1 MNPRILEPFV
11 GNRWAKIILISVAL
25 LGIGTHAFSEPPIE
39 SLLPKEDLPEG
50 WALVEGPKVYTKKTL
65 FERINGQAELY
76 FKYGFQKSVFAV
88 YQNKKSNRDQIE
100 VDIYDMGN
108 VLQAF
113 GIFSRFRN
121 EEKPGGFGLDSYLD
135 DQTAFFYKGK
145 YFVLLYATEP
155 DPSVLKRMAGTV
167 AVKIGDPSPPPREVD
182 YFPRKGLKPGSIQY
196 FSEGLLGYQFL
207 KRGFQGAYSEKA
219 QVKAEPKV
227 EDKSGTGNKES
238 QLFLAIFKNA
248 REATDALKTYR
259 DHLSRKGKVQS
270 EIPPPFGPNALKGED
285 PYKGRVMVAQKGVY
299 LLGVIGFENGKNGEN
314 LLVEFMSRVE

>member
-1 MNPRILEPFV
+1 MNPRTLKPV
-11 GNRWAKIILISVAL
+11 LGNRWARIFLISVAL
-25 LGIGTHAFSEPPIE
+25 LGISTHVFSESPIV
-39 SLLPKEDLPEG
+39 SFLPKEDLPEG
-50 WALVEGPKVYTKKTL
+50 WAMVEGPKVYTKKTL

-76 FKYGFQKSVFAV
+76 FKYGFQKSVFGI
-88 YQNKKSNRDQIE
+88 YQNKKSNWEQIE
-100 VDIYDMGN
+100 VDLYDMGS

-155 DPSVLKRMAGTV
+155 SPSVLKRMAGTV
-167 AVKIGDPSPPPREVD
+167 AAKIGDPSSPPREVD
-182 YFPRKGLKPGSIQY
+182 YFPRNGLKPGSIQY

-219 QVKAEPKV
+219 EAKV

-238 QLFLAIFKNA
+238 KLFLAMFKNA
-248 REATDALKTYR
+248 QDAAGALKTYR
-259 DHLSRKGKVQS
+259 DHLSKKGKIYS
-270 EIPPPFGPNALKGED
+270 SGSNALKGED
-285 PYKGRVMVAQKGVY
+285 PYKGRLMVAQKGVY
-299 LLGVIGFENGKNGEN
+299 LLGVIGFENGKKAEI
-314 LLVEFMSRVE
+314 LLSEFISNTN

>member
-1 MNPRILEPFV
+1 MNPRILELLI
-11 GNRWAKIILISVAL
+11 GNRWAKIILISVVL
-25 LGIGTHAFSEPPIE
+25 LGIGTHVFSEPPIM
-39 SLLPKEDLPEG
+39 SFLPKEDLPEG

-65 FERINGQAELY
+65 FERVNGQAELY
-76 FKYGFQKSVFAV
+76 FKYGFEKSVFAV

-121 EEKPGGFGLDSYLD
+121 EERPGGFGLDSYLD

-167 AVKIGDPSPPPREVD
+167 AVKIGDPSPPPRQVD
-182 YFPRKGLKPGSIQY
+182 YFPREGLKPGSIQY

-207 KRGFQGAYSEKA
+207 KRGFQGTYSDKA
-219 QVKAEPKV
+219 QAKAEAKV
-227 EDKSGTGNKES
+227 EDKSGTGGKES
-238 QLFLAIFKNA
+238 HLFLAMFKNA
-248 REATDALKTYR
+248 HEATDALKTYR
-259 DHLSRKGKVQS
+259 DHLSRKGNVQS
-270 EIPPPFGPNALKGED
+270 EIPPSFGSNALKGED

-299 LLGVIGFENGKNGEN
+299 LLGIIGFENDKKAGI
-314 LLVEFMSRVE
+314 LLSEFINNTN